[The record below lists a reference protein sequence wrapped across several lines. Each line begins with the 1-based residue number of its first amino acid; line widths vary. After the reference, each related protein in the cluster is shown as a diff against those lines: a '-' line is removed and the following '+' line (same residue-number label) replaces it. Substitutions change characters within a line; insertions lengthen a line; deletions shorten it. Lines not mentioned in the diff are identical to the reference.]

1 MCLLEGG
8 GGKGKKVHVSGLKDS
23 IRTDVVERV
32 RQSVRCHLKCF
43 EGCLCMLGVC
53 VCAKE
58 YRIVVTYLRAGAVAS
73 FGSDTEEEKI
83 CYCRDIALLSRLL
96 FTSSTI
102 VVPSSFQQDPFHLR
116 HEETKRGPI
125 LADKYLLTD

>member
-53 VCAKE
+53 VFVQKNIELLLHICGLERLPPLGVIQKRKRYA
-58 YRIVVTYLRAGAVAS
+58 IV
-73 FGSDTEEEKI
+73 
-83 CYCRDIALLSRLL
+83 
-96 FTSSTI
+96 
-102 VVPSSFQQDPFHLR
+102 
-116 HEETKRGPI
+116 ET
-125 LADKYLLTD
+125 